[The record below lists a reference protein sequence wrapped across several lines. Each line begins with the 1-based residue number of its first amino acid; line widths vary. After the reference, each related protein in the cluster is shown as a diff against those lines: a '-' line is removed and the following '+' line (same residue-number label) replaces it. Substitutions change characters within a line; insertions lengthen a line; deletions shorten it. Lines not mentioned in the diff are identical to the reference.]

1 MDGALNWI
9 DLTSLGILLVFG
21 ILGLF
26 RGFLWQASRL
36 LSLVLGYLLASLFAP
51 RLGPWFEESLKIG
64 DPKIA
69 IYLAFFAV
77 FIAVLVVLSIVTMLL
92 QKIIRKLDLSF
103 YDHLGGGVMGVLTG
117 GALIV
122 AFLGLFYWI
131 APSGA
136 LATELRGSRT
146 GRFAREIV
154 GRITVVPAPIR
165 RLYTAAAAE
174 ASGGGGGAGI
184 REGVFR
190 RRPGSATRPAPSDSA
205 GK

>member
-9 DLTSLGILLVFG
+9 DLTSLGVLLVFG

-51 RLGPWFEESLKIG
+51 RLGPWFEESLRIG

-77 FIAVLVVLSIVTMLL
+77 FIAVLVVLSIVTMIL
-92 QKIIRKLDLSF
+92 QRIIRKLDLSF
-103 YDHLGGGVMGVLTG
+103 YDHLGGGIMGVLTG

-136 LATELRGSRT
+136 LASELRDSRT
-146 GRFAREIV
+146 GRFAREVV

-165 RLYTAAAAE
+165 RLYTAAAE
-174 ASGGGGGAGI
+174 ASGAQGGAGA
-184 REGVFR
+184 REAVFKR
-190 RRPGSATRPAPSDSA
+190 RAKSASQRAPADSK